1 MFKRRTAAKAAI
13 IDGLFPN
20 PSTPNNVH
28 IYADPTHVRD
38 QLLLKL
44 EDWST
49 EPFCRPFQQHI
60 AQMDP
65 RGLDTY
71 SRIKIYLFEYD
82 VTITVLTGALKEHDL
97 LYKIRY
103 LDRRPNAQLIRRP
116 FFCWL

>member
-1 MFKRRTAAKAAI
+1 MFKRRTAAASI
-13 IDGLFPN
+13 MDGLFPN
-20 PSTPNNVH
+20 PSTPNNLH
-28 IYADPTHVRD
+28 IYANPTHVRD

-44 EDWST
+44 EEWAA
-49 EPFCRPFQQHI
+49 EPFCRPFQRHI
-60 AQMDP
+60 AQMHP
-65 RGLDTY
+65 KGLDTY

-116 FFCWL
+116 FFSCS